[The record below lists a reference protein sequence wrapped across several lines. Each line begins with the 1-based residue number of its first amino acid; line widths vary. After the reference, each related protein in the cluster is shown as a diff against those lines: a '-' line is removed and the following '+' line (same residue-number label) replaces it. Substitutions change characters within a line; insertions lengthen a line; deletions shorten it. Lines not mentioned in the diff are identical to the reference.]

1 MVDLIRN
8 QRVTLFAFW
17 NSIKHQPL
25 IPVVL
30 TMMLKLH
37 ILSLITVFLADGINA
52 WDNDYIKLNM
62 NKLEREYGVNSGENK
77 IRFRVFS
84 TKQDCAYRNIAYDE
98 DTQTASLKD
107 ESFFYKNLKTKIIA
121 HGNGGCWKTAKF
133 FCDKYAQVAEENDRH
148 YNVIGICWGKGGS
161 NKHAYAGIKLAK
173 VVKSFVEM
181 YGMDVSS
188 AHGIGFR
195 YTLLILH

>member
-1 MVDLIRN
+1 
-8 QRVTLFAFW
+8 
-17 NSIKHQPL
+17 
-25 IPVVL
+25 
-30 TMMLKLH
+30 MMLKSQ
-37 ILSLITVFLADGINA
+37 ILSSIAIFLAYGINA

-62 NKLEREYGVNSGENK
+62 NKLEREYGANSGENK

-84 TKQDCAYRNIAYDE
+84 TKQDCTYRNIKYHE

-107 ESFFYKNLKTKIIA
+107 DSFFDKNLKTKIIA

-133 FCDKYAQVAEENDRH
+133 YCDKYAQMAEDIDKH

-195 YTLLILH
+195 YISHCIKKIKHG